1 MESNYSEKMKKFQD
15 YMDALE
21 EERNKMQVFH
31 RELPLSLDLINQAI
45 CNCRQQLES
54 STTGTSMDSEEQT
67 TSSDGGSPI
76 LEEFIPLNSSICSS
90 HFEKLLQ
97 KSSPPEIEVS
107 KNKLDWLKSV
117 QLWNQNPDPVLKED
131 SSLRKATLPALESKE
146 SSDQRASLAFP
157 RHKTNQTV
165 VATPTSTPG
174 SRTTSST
181 TETINDSDANYN
193 KNPKRSKEDEEED
206 HENERERP
214 QGQSSSSSL
223 RKTRR
228 YWSPELHRRFLS
240 ALQQLGGS
248 QVATPKQIRELMK
261 VDGLTND
268 EVKSHLQKYRLHT
281 RRPSPV
287 HNSVNSQ
294 PPQFVVVGG
303 IWVPPPKSLAG
314 ESTAQV
320 TSNNRIYAPIAAIPH
335 QLGSSSFLPQP
346 NHKNLHFQMNR
357 LRSDGRN
364 SREQEHTI
372 GYKNDHDDNV
382 HLISPSISSSTT
394 CTSTPSLPL

>member
-1 MESNYSEKMKKFQD
+1 MKRFQD
-15 YMDALE
+15 YMNALE

-45 CNCRQQLES
+45 CNCRQQLENNTT
-54 STTGTSMDSEEQT
+54 STGMDCEKEQTT
-67 TSSDGGSPI
+67 TSSDEDSPV
-76 LEEFIPLNSSICSS
+76 LEEFLPLNGSTCSS
-90 HFEKLLQ
+90 HFKKLLQ
-97 KSSPPEIEVS
+97 NSSPPEIKVS

-117 QLWNQNPDPVLKED
+117 QLWNQNPDSILEED
-131 SSLRKATLPALESKE
+131 SSPRKTTLPALESKE
-146 SSDQRASLAFP
+146 SSDQRASLPFR
-157 RHKTNQTV
+157 RHKTNKTD
-165 VATPTSTPG
+165 VATPTQALPG
-174 SRTTSST
+174 SGTTSST

-193 KNPKRSKEDEEED
+193 NKIRDRKKEDEEED
-206 HENERERP
+206 HEHERQKQ

-228 YWSPELHRRFLS
+228 CWSPELHRRFLS
-240 ALQQLGGS
+240 ALQHLGGS

-303 IWVPPPKSLAG
+303 IWVPPPQSLTD
-314 ESTAQV
+314 ESTTQV
-320 TSNNRIYAPIAAIPH
+320 TSNNRIYAPIAAFPH
-335 QLGSSSFLPQP
+335 QLGSSSFFPQQHQQ
-346 NHKNLHFQMNR
+346 NKNLQCPTTP
-357 LRSDGRN
+357 LRSDGR
-364 SREQEHTI
+364 STRDQEHII
-372 GYKNDHDDNV
+372 GDKNDHDGNV
-382 HLISPSISSSTT
+382 HLISPSISSSTN
-394 CTSTPSLPL
+394 TSKPSLPL

>member
-1 MESNYSEKMKKFQD
+1 MESNYLEKMKKFQD
-15 YMDALE
+15 YMNALE

-54 STTGTSMDSEEQT
+54 NTTGTSMDSEEQT
-67 TSSDGGSPI
+67 TSSDGGSPV

-97 KSSPPEIEVS
+97 KSSPPDIEVS

-117 QLWNQNPDPVLKED
+117 QLWNQNPDPIFKED
-131 SSLRKATLPALESKE
+131 PSLRKATLPALESKE
-146 SSDQRASLAFP
+146 SSDQRVCLPFR
-157 RHKTNQTV
+157 RHKTNQSV
-165 VATPTSTPG
+165 VATPT
-174 SRTTSST
+174 
-181 TETINDSDANYN
+181 TETNANYN
-193 KNPKRSKEDEEED
+193 KSPKRSREDEEED
-206 HENERERP
+206 HENEREKP
-214 QGQSSSSSL
+214 QGQSSSSL

-228 YWSPELHRRFLS
+228 CWSPELHRRFLS

-303 IWVPPPKSLAG
+303 IWVPPPKSLTG
-314 ESTAQV
+314 ESTTQV
-320 TSNNRIYAPIAAIPH
+320 TSNNRIYAPIAALPH
-335 QLGSSSFLPQP
+335 QLGSSSFLSQQ
-346 NHKNLHFQMNR
+346 NHKNLQFQMTP
-357 LRSDGRN
+357 LHSDDRN
-364 SREQEHTI
+364 TRETEHTI

-394 CTSTPSLPL
+394 CSSTPSLPL

>member
-15 YMDALE
+15 YMNALE

-54 STTGTSMDSEEQT
+54 NTTGTSMDSEEQT
-67 TSSDGGSPI
+67 TSSDGGSPV

-146 SSDQRASLAFP
+146 SSDQRASLPFR
-157 RHKTNQTV
+157 RHKTV
-165 VATPTSTPG
+165 IATPTSTPG

-193 KNPKRSKEDEEED
+193 KNSKRSKEDEEEED
-206 HENERERP
+206 HENERAKP

-228 YWSPELHRRFLS
+228 CWSPELHRRFLS

-287 HNSVNSQ
+287 HNSVSSQ

-303 IWVPPPKSLAG
+303 IWVPPPKSLTG
-314 ESTAQV
+314 ESTTQV
-320 TSNNRIYAPIAAIPH
+320 TSNNRIYAPIAALPH
-335 QLGSSSFLPQP
+335 QLGSSSCLSQQ
-346 NHKNLHFQMNR
+346 NHKNLQFQMTP
-357 LRSDGRN
+357 LHSDGRN
-364 SREQEHTI
+364 SREKDYTI